1 MRKIFAVMTA
11 LVAAALVAVG
21 LSGTA
26 SAAGNNTADTL
37 NIDRTVVRA
46 GESVHVWGEAGPETF
61 NWVGSSAFVTRE
73 NDPYPGDGGSAD
85 VTVDENGHY
94 DGYAVIRDVEP
105 GEYHVT
111 ARIGGGNAGNVTI
124 TVVK

>member
-1 MRKIFAVMTA
+1 MRKIFGVMTA
-11 LVAAALVAVG
+11 LVAATLLAVG
-21 LSGTA
+21 LSWSA
-26 SAAGNNTADTL
+26 SATDDNTENTL

-46 GESVHVWGEAGPETF
+46 GESVHVWGESGPETF
-61 NWVGSSAFVTRE
+61 NWVGSPAFVTRE
-73 NDPYPGDGGSAD
+73 NDPYPGDGGSAA

-94 DGYAVIRDVEP
+94 EGDAVIRDVAP